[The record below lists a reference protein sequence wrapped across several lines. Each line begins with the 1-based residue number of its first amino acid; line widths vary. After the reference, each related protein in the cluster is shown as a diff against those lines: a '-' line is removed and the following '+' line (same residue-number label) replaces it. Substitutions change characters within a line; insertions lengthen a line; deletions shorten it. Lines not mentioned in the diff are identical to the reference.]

1 MKKKK
6 YSSYNSLKRTILVNR
21 IDQEL
26 QNFLF
31 DTGSALIKD
40 VEPFEDDK
48 ISESMSELLFA
59 VEKASAKYRTN
70 VASELRKYQNL
81 IHKNQKVSVQ

>member
-59 VEKASAKYRTN
+59 VDKASAKYRTN
-70 VASELRKYQNL
+70 VASELRKYRNRFL
-81 IHKNQKVSVQ
+81 KCRKVSQ